1 MFKIMGSQGG
11 KGRLMKCGLVGGV
24 GERGGQEDSK
34 SIYSQE
40 KKKEERILLE
50 GIVCQEDGQH
60 PEPFTV
66 GTL

>member
-24 GERGGQEDSK
+24 GERGGGQEDSK

-40 KKKEERILLE
+40 KERRKES
-50 GIVCQEDGQH
+50 
-60 PEPFTV
+60 F
-66 GTL
+66 